1 MFLVCFFEFVFVCV
15 HSFFYLEKKFP
26 VSQKEKEKELQVTQM
41 DMKYKM
47 YQTHMLSWFD
57 PTQYQLLQP
66 ALP

>member
-1 MFLVCFFEFVFVCV
+1 MFLVCLFEFVFVCV

-26 VSQKEKEKELQVTQM
+26 VSQKEKELQVTQM

-47 YQTHMLSWFD
+47 NQTHMLSWFD

>member
-26 VSQKEKEKELQVTQM
+26 VSQKEKELQVTQM

-47 YQTHMLSWFD
+47 NQTHMLSWFD